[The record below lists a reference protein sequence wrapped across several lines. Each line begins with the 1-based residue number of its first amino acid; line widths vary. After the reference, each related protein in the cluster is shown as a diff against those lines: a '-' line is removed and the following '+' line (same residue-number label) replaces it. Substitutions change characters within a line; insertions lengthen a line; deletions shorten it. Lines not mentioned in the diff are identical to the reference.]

1 MSIARPHILH
11 RRDRVVAVMVSL
23 FMHALVGVGALM
35 LHLQDRT
42 APQRA
47 VLLELQQSP
56 PQLPAEATRDAT
68 DISPDP
74 AAGVRTPAAVR
85 SAAPATAE
93 RRVQSDEARA
103 EASDVLRDERPLV
116 PVPADAVCIDSLPPV
131 IATTSAMERISQEEA
146 FGELMRLLERHP
158 EFKETILREMLA
170 GDGAVAAPAKL
181 EIFGLDELLALHRGK
196 LALPG
201 AGSRA
206 LGGVNPNPT
215 YSPIHGTNPNP
226 VAGSFNY
233 IGLLLK
239 LISLIRGE

>member
-1 MSIARPHILH
+1 MSIAPLH
-11 RRDRVVAVMVSL
+11 TARRRDRTVASIVSL
-23 FMHALVGVGALM
+23 LVHVLLGVGALFI
-35 LHLQDRT
+35 HLKDRT
-42 APQRA
+42 VPERG
-47 VLLELQQSP
+47 VLLELQP
-56 PQLPAEATRDAT
+56 PPPVPPAEAA
-68 DISPDP
+68 
-74 AAGVRTPAAVR
+74 AAGRRPASAREVAGGQRAQTAPPRVERSAPDGRAAVASDGR
-85 SAAPATAE
+85 TEEAPVVVAP
-93 RRVQSDEARA
+93 VDEACV
-103 EASDVLRDERPLV
+103 DT
-116 PVPADAVCIDSLPPV
+116 LPPV
-131 IATTSAMERISQEEA
+131 ISTESALARLSQEEA
-146 FGELMRLLERHP
+146 FGELLRLLEKHP

-170 GDGAVAAPAKL
+170 GDGAVAPVPKL
-181 EIFGLDELLALHRGK
+181 EIFGLEQLLALHKGK

>member
-1 MSIARPHILH
+1 MSIARQHIRH
-11 RRDRVVAVMVSL
+11 RRDRVAAVVVSL
-23 FMHALVGVGALM
+23 LMHVLLGVGALM
-35 LHLQDRT
+35 MHLQDRT
-42 APQRA
+42 LPQRA
-47 VLLELQQSP
+47 VLLELAPSP
-56 PQLPAEATRDAT
+56 PLPPAEAAHVAT
-68 DISPDP
+68 DGRQIP
-74 AAGVRTPAAVR
+74 ATIQSAA
-85 SAAPATAE
+85 SAAPKGIE
-93 RRVQSDEARA
+93 KSDEARA
-103 EASDVLRDERPLV
+103 EASDVMGGENPLV
-116 PVPADAVCIDSLPPV
+116 LAPAGDECVDSLPPV
-131 IATTSAMERISQEEA
+131 ISTTSALDRISQEEA
-146 FGELMRLLERHP
+146 FGELMRLLEKHP

-170 GDGAVAAPAKL
+170 GDGAVAPPAKL
-181 EIFGLDELLALHRGK
+181 EIFGLEELLDLHRGK